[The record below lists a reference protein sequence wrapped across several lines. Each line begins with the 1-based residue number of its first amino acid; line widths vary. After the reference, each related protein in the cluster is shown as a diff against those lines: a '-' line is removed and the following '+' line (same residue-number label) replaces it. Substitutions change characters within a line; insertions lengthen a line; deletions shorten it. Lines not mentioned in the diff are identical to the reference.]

1 MSGHNDMMENF
12 IFDVTPMDTNRLRV
26 EVYYKFSD
34 MIKEYMGIMYYEKA
48 KKTFNRKPVGMD
60 AWACVD
66 AKVEGLYTK
75 DSSITPTQIVSEGYR
90 QIKKAG
96 F

>member
-1 MSGHNDMMENF
+1 MENF
-12 IFDVTPMDTNRLRV
+12 IFEVSKVDDNRIRV
-26 EVYYKFSD
+26 EVYYKFSE
-34 MIKEYMGIMYYEKA
+34 ILKEFMGIMYYEKA

-60 AWACVD
+60 AWLCVD

-75 DSSITPTQIVSEGYR
+75 DKAITPAQIVTEGYM

>member
-1 MSGHNDMMENF
+1 MIENF
-12 IFDVTPMDTNRLRV
+12 IFEVSKVDDNRIRV

-34 MIKEYMGIMYYEKA
+34 ILKEFMGIMYYEKA
-48 KKTFNRKPVGMD
+48 KRSFNRKPVGMD

-75 DSSITPTQIVSEGYR
+75 DKSITPTQIVSEGYK

>member
-1 MSGHNDMMENF
+1 MIENF
-12 IFDVTPMDTNRLRV
+12 IFEVSKVDDNRIRV

-34 MIKEYMGIMYYEKA
+34 ILKEFMGIMYYEKA
-48 KKTFNRKPVGMD
+48 KRSFNRKPVGMD

-75 DSSITPTQIVSEGYR
+75 DNKITPTQIVSEGYN
-90 QIKKAG
+90 QIKLAG